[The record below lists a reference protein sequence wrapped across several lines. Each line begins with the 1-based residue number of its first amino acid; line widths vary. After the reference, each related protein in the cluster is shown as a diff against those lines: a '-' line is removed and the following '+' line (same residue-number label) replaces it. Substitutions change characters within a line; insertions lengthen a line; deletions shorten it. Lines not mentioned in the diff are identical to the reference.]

1 MIKIF
6 IILLSFFCIPLVSKS
21 QINIYGRIVDDKNTN
36 IPYAGILKYS
46 MDEKVF
52 LGSAISD
59 ELGRFLIIEKPNASV
74 ILIIK
79 SVGYKSD
86 TLRLNHLRKD
96 TALTIVIQGLSKQLL
111 DVNVVA
117 QKPIIERKIDR
128 VIFNIENSLVSN
140 IGDAM
145 DAISKA
151 PGVRVN
157 DDGIQ
162 LIGKNAVRIMVN
174 NRPIQLS
181 GENLV
186 NYLRSISSSTLKSIE
201 VITNP
206 SARYEAEGNSGIINL
221 VVKKDLT
228 LGFNGMIN
236 TGLVSASYQNT
247 GLTGILNY
255 NTKRLHLSSTIS
267 ANLSKSKS
275 FVSNNLESRLL
286 IWDQYDENLSTR
298 RGMRGEL
305 RIDYDISKNS
315 SFGIR
320 FSENYNSN
328 EISSSSKGTYLTPPN
343 KIDSLM
349 TNFGFNSM
357 PLSNRSVDLYL
368 ESKLDTLGRK
378 LELSANYFNN
388 SLDNGTSF
396 INLATTPT
404 GSLIRKYLPVGF
416 ENNEG
421 TNIFSGKADLTLP
434 YKFANLE
441 LGTKVVAIKSI
452 NSLLYSEGTDFDL
465 SNSNIFKYTENTQ
478 SLYVNANKSYLNWSF
493 QLGLRLENT
502 QTAGNSSIK
511 DQVDRY
517 NYTAL
522 FQTFFLRNT
531 LSANHSVTMSYGR
544 RINRPDYATLN
555 PARIYSM
562 VNVYDQGNP
571 SLAPS
576 FSNNLELGYNY
587 KDFFTTNI
595 YASFLRNGF
604 SSLTFLDAITNVQSN
619 QYLNYTS
626 TTQIGLSETISF
638 SPQKWWENTSQLSV
652 YHYRSQS
659 NGVILES
666 ELKGLSSY
674 LSTDNTFMI
683 NKKKTLM
690 SNIVFWYQFPDQ
702 SNWFKNDDYY
712 ALDINLRAA
721 LLKRNLTLTAGVVDL
736 FKTSQRYFNGTINGI
751 KQAGTRYNDNR
762 KFRLI
767 LMYKIGNGNSNKRAR
782 AVDDLES
789 SRAKQ

>member
-1 MIKIF
+1 MTKIF

-21 QINIYGRIVDDKNTN
+21 QINIYGRIVDDKSTN
-36 IPYAGILKYS
+36 IPYGGILKYS
-46 MDEKVF
+46 IDEKVF

-59 ELGRFLIIEKPNASV
+59 ELGRFLITDKLNASV
-74 ILIIK
+74 ILIIN

-86 TLRLNHLRKD
+86 TLRLNHLRND
-96 TALTIVIQGLSKQLL
+96 TALTIVMQGFSKQLL

-117 QKPIIERKIDR
+117 KKTIIERKIDR

-181 GENLV
+181 GENLM
-186 NYLRSISSSTLKSIE
+186 NYLRSMSSSNLRSIE

-236 TGLVSASYQNT
+236 TGLISASYQNT

-255 NTKRLHLSSTIS
+255 NTKRLHFSSTMS
-267 ANLSKSKS
+267 TNLSESKS
-275 FVSNNLESRLL
+275 FASNNLESTLF
-286 IWDQYDENLSTR
+286 IWDQYDENQSTR
-298 RGMRGEL
+298 RGIRGEL

-315 SFGIR
+315 SFGVR

-328 EISSSSKGTYLTPPN
+328 EISSSSRGTFLTPPN
-343 KIDSLM
+343 KVDSVM
-349 TNFGFNSM
+349 TNVGFNSM
-357 PLSNRSVDLYL
+357 PLSNRSIDLYM
-368 ESKLDTLGRK
+368 ESKLDTLGKK

-396 INLATTPT
+396 INLTTTPT
-404 GSLIRKYLPVGF
+404 GSLIRKYVPVDF

-421 TNIFSGKADLTLP
+421 TSVFSAKADLILP
-434 YKFANLE
+434 YRFANLE
-441 LGTKVVAIKSI
+441 LGTKVVSIKSL

-465 SNSNIFKYTENTQ
+465 SNSNTFKYTENTQ
-478 SLYVNANKSYLNWSF
+478 SLYVNASKTYLKWSF
-493 QLGLRLENT
+493 QLGFRLENT
-502 QTAGNSSIK
+502 QTAGNSSTK

-517 NYTAL
+517 SYTAL
-522 FQTFFLRNT
+522 FPTFFLKNT
-531 LSANHSVTMSYGR
+531 LSDNHSVTISYGR
-544 RINRPDYATLN
+544 RVNRPDYAALN
-555 PARIYSM
+555 PARIYSV

-571 SLAPS
+571 FLKPS
-576 FSNNLELGYNY
+576 FSNNLELGYNF
-587 KDFFTTNI
+587 KDIFTTNI
-595 YASFLRNGF
+595 YASFLRDGF
-604 SSLTFLDAITNVQSN
+604 SLLTFLDANTNVQSN
-619 QYLNYTS
+619 KYLNYSS
-626 TTQIGLSETISF
+626 TKQIGLSETISY
-638 SPQKWWENTSQLSV
+638 SPKKWWESTNQVSV
-652 YHYRSQS
+652 YLYNSQS
-659 NGVILES
+659 NGVLLES
-666 ELKGLSSY
+666 QLKGLSSY

-683 NKKKTLM
+683 NKKRTLM
-690 SNIVFWYQFPDQ
+690 SNMVFWYQFPDQ

-712 ALDINLRAA
+712 AVDINLRAA
-721 LLKRNLTLTAGVVDL
+721 FLKRNLTFTAGVVDL
-736 FKTSQRYFNGTINGI
+736 FKTSQRYFYGTVNGI
-751 KQAGTRYNDNR
+751 NQFGTRYNDNR

-767 LMYKIGNGNSNKRAR
+767 LMYKIGNSNLNKRAR
-782 AVDDLES
+782 SVDDLES